1 MLEPARKGNL
11 AMGSQLEPKTAPVVQ
26 SETLSK
32 GERTRERLLDL
43 TYEAMIRKG
52 FAATSIEELVEAA
65 GITKS
70 GFFYHFRDKHDLAR
84 QVVARHTGENAT
96 FLDDMA
102 RRARELSDDPL
113 HSFLVF
119 LKLYAEAMD
128 QMVDEHPGCLVA
140 TVTFQDRS
148 FDHETR
154 RMTVQSVN
162 DWRGKF
168 IAWLDEIAAA
178 HPAKG
183 NLQTADLADAILAF
197 TYGGMTLAKALSDP
211 AAISRQAMVFRET
224 VRLHFLG
231 A

>member
-1 MLEPARKGNL
+1 
-11 AMGSQLEPKTAPVVQ
+11 MGSQPEAKTAPAVQ

-43 TYEAMIRKG
+43 TYDSMIRKG

-70 GFFYHFRDKHDLAR
+70 GFFYHFKDKHDLAR
-84 QVVARHTGENAT
+84 QVVARHNGENET

-102 RRARELSDDPL
+102 ARARELNHDPL
-113 HSFLVF
+113 HSFLIF
-119 LKLYAEAMD
+119 LKLYAEAME
-128 QMVDEHPGCLVA
+128 QMVELHPGCLVA
-140 TVTFQDRS
+140 TVAFQDRS
-148 FDHETR
+148 FDRETR
-154 RMTVQSVN
+154 RMTVQSVL

-168 IAWLDEIAAA
+168 VAWLDEIAAA
-178 HPAKG
+178 YPAKG
-183 NLQTADLADAILAF
+183 NLRTADLADAILAF
-197 TYGGMTLAKALSDP
+197 TYGGMTLAKTLEDP
-211 AAISRQAMVFRET
+211 GAISRQAMMFRET